1 MRRNVSRGFTLVEL
15 LVVIAIIGIL
25 VGLLLP
31 AVQSAREA
39 ARRMQCSNNLKQLGL
54 AFHNYHDV
62 HRAMPIGSLGLLIHA
77 WTVPVLPFVEQQSVY
92 DKLEIGLSR
101 GFSIGGVN
109 ANVVDNWTPDMFW
122 CPSSA
127 ATPMHLRVTAGDDS
141 KMATMSYI
149 GISGAPTSATN
160 SSDPTGM
167 GRCISGS
174 AGYACANGTM
184 IPNDSVRFR
193 DLTDGL
199 SNTVVIGESSSWG
212 ETTSGARTEIRS
224 SAEWGAWAGSA
235 ADTTPPNN
243 DTFYKWTSN
252 PYCRQITSMR
262 YPIGTTLQ
270 LSGSGGNHRDG
281 VNNALHSMHPGGVQ
295 VTRGDGGV
303 GFLSETMEFLVLRNL
318 CIRDDGNVIPGD
330 VF

>member
-1 MRRNVSRGFTLVEL
+1 MRRNSSRGFTLVEL

-31 AVQSAREA
+31 AVQAAREA
-39 ARRMQCSNNLKQLGL
+39 ARRMQCSNNLKQIGL
-54 AFHNYHDV
+54 ALHNYHDIN
-62 HRAMPIGSLGLLIHA
+62 RSLPIGSLGFLIQG
-77 WTVPVLPFVEQQSVY
+77 WTVPVLPFVEQQTVY
-92 DKLEIGLSR
+92 DQLAIGLPN
-101 GFSIGGVN
+101 GFDVNGVN
-109 ANVVDNWTPDMFW
+109 AAVVDNWTPDMFW

-127 ATPMHLRVTAGDDS
+127 ATPMHLRVTSGNTV
-141 KMATMSYI
+141 KMSTMSYI
-149 GISGAPTSATN
+149 GIAGAPTSATN
-160 SSDPTGM
+160 SSDPTGA
-167 GRCISGS
+167 GRCISGGQ
-174 AGYACANGTM
+174 GYACANGTM
-184 IPNDSVRFR
+184 IPNDTVRFR

-212 ETTSGARTEIRS
+212 ETAAGARIEIRT

-235 ADTTPPNN
+235 ASTTPPNN
-243 DTFYKWTSN
+243 GTSYMWSAN
-252 PYCRQITSMR
+252 PYCRQITSLR

-295 VTRGDGGV
+295 VARGDGGV